1 MSTSTARHRGIARLA
16 ALALA
21 IGTIGVV
28 DAAVTAPAAEAAAC
42 YGSNLSSTSVKNVNC
57 VLGAYGYTSSANAT
71 TGHQRGAWVTAG
83 HWSHNPDRVCYRYP
97 TLVRP

>member
-28 DAAVTAPAAEAAAC
+28 DAAATSPAAEAAAC
-42 YGSNLSSTSVKNVNC
+42 YGSNLSSTKVKNVTC
-57 VLGAYGYTSSANAT
+57 TRAGYGDKKSANAT
-71 TGHQRGAWVTAG
+71 VAYQNGSWVSAG
-83 HWSHNPDRVCYRYP
+83 NWSYNWSLICFQYP
-97 TLVRP
+97 ALVRG